1 MIDRKNRKYY
11 NVELTREETFLLMD
25 FLSENNI
32 YFENSYIDSKYC
44 YTEILLDTKE
54 VPFVNNFLDTL

>member
-1 MIDRKNRKYY
+1 MKKYY

-44 YTEILLDTKE
+44 HTEILLNTEE
-54 VPFVNNFLDTL
+54 VLEVNNFLNTL